1 MKTYKC
7 LNCSKENKIKGM
19 QYNNK
24 YCNNQCQGERIFLT
38 ETLPRFKRGEIST
51 MRTLHKCIKSL
62 HGYKCQLCGNEG
74 SHNNKPLALQID
86 HIDGKASNN
95 DPKNLRLL
103 CPNCHSQT
111 DTYVSKNKGNSTRI
125 R

>member
-1 MKTYKC
+1 MSTFNC
-7 LNCSKENKIKGM
+7 LHCGTENPIKRT
-19 QYNNK
+19 NFNK
-24 YCNNQCQGERIFLT
+24 FCNNTCQQDYKFKQ
-38 ETLPRFKRGEIST
+38 ETLPRFLSGKISI
-51 MRTLHKCIKSL
+51 MRTLHRCLKTL
-62 HGYKCQLCGNEG
+62 YGYKCQLCGNDG
-74 SHNNKPLALQID
+74 TYNGKPLALQLD

-111 DTYVSKNKGNSTRI
+111 ETFGARNKGNSTRV